1 MQDKDTLAAEIA
13 RMETAGLTG
22 GDVLELNV
30 GGKQLSTSRETLTQV
45 EPLLQLGFSAT

>member
-1 MQDKDTLAAEIA
+1 MQEKDAHAAEIA

-45 EPLLQLGFSAT
+45 ETLLQPEFSAN